1 MRTLWITV
9 PAGLAFASAGGLML
23 LLANQGHTSGPTIN
37 LREAVE
43 HPVTAEM
50 TRETD
55 AKAAKVATAFAVQD
69 FEGKPVTIAPANGER
84 PQFLYFVLDG
94 CPCSYDAEPLMQ
106 RLSKRY
112 KGKIDFVTVTNAE
125 TQKARE
131 WSVQMLVPY
140 PVISDAKKE
149 IIDAYGAK
157 SSVYSVLISK
167 DGKIVKMWPG
177 YSKDI
182 LAEQNKMMA
191 KVAGVKETP
200 FDAQYAPVER
210 ATGCAF

>member
-1 MRTLWITV
+1 MRALWITV

-23 LLANQGHTSGPTIN
+23 LLANRGHTSGPSFDVAG
-37 LREAVE
+37 AVR
-43 HPVTAEM
+43 HPVTVEM
-50 TRETD
+50 TQGTD
-55 AKAAKVATAFAVQD
+55 AQAKKIATAFAVQD
-69 FEGKPVTIAPANGER
+69 YEGKPVSIAPANGER

-112 KGKIDFVTVTNAE
+112 KGKIDFISVTNGDQ
-125 TQKARE
+125 QKARD

-149 IIDAYGAK
+149 IISAYGAK
-157 SSVYSVLISK
+157 SSVYAALISK

-177 YSKDI
+177 YSQDI

-191 KVAGVKETP
+191 KMAGVKETP
-200 FDAQYAPVER
+200 FDAEYAPVER